1 MADDEPVEALVVD
14 IPNRRRGAVVYL
26 VLASLLVIALLFVFV
41 FPTRS
46 YLTQRHDLAQAETR
60 LELLRSQRKQLD
72 REAKKLGTD
81 AEIERLAREKYHLVK
96 PGEQAYVV
104 IPSDPTTTAPAPTT
118 ATTAATRTSASR
130 G

>member
-1 MADDEPVEALVVD
+1 MVDDEPVEALVVD
-14 IPNRRRGAVVYL
+14 VPNRRRGAVVYL
-26 VLASLLVIALLFVFV
+26 VLASLLVVALLFVFV

-46 YLTQRHDLAQAETR
+46 YLSQRHELAQAENR

-118 ATTAATRTSASR
+118 ATTAASPPSASR

>member
-1 MADDEPVEALVVD
+1 VAAPVVDDEPMEALVVD
-14 IPNRRRGAVVYL
+14 IPNRRRGAVVYI
-26 VLASLLVIALLFVFV
+26 VLASLLVVALLFVFV

-46 YLTQRHDLAQAETR
+46 YLSQRHDLAQAESR
-60 LELLRSQRKQLD
+60 LELLRSQRKQLE

-104 IPSDPTTTAPAPTT
+104 IPSDPAPPATTTTAAPP
-118 ATTAATRTSASR
+118 TSASR